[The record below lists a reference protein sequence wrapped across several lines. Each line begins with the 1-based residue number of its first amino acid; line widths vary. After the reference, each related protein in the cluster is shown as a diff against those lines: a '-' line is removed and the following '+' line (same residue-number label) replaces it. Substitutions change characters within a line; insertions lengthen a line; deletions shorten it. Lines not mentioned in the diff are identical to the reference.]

1 MSLNIRSASDF
12 ITKLLD
18 SVSITHMHHFMVTG
32 QGSYAKH
39 MALGEL
45 YDEIQELTDGLAE
58 EVMGTYNFG
67 LHFVGDHSYK
77 VSDSLL
83 NDTQAIYNF
92 IEAHRGALGPRSHIQ
107 NSVDGLCTA
116 LAHALYKLRRLQ

>member
-18 SVSITHMHHFMVTG
+18 SVAVTHMHHFMVTG
-32 QGSYAKH
+32 VGSFAKH
-39 MALGEL
+39 TALGEL

-58 EVMGTYNFG
+58 EVMGAYNFG
-67 LHFVGDHSYK
+67 LNFVGEHSYK

-92 IEAHRGALGPRSHIQ
+92 IEAHRVALGPRSHIQ

-116 LAHALYKLRRLQ
+116 LARALYKLRRLQ